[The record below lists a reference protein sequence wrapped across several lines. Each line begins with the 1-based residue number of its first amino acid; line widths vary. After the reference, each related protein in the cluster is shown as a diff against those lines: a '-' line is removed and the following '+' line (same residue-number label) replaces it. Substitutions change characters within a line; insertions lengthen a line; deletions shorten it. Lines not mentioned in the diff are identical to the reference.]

1 MAVNRLCNVSDDV
14 YRKRIESAE
23 LSEKQVKFIKDL
35 ATQLDLVDKID
46 ESISNG
52 KIHKFNAS
60 HTITQ
65 LKEMVNRNNKGE

>member
-1 MAVNRLCNVSDDV
+1 
-14 YRKRIESAE
+14 
-23 LSEKQVKFIKDL
+23 VKFIKDL
-35 ATQLDLVDKID
+35 AIQLDLVDKID